1 MLVSGGLITSSAIE
15 LFFRYHESV
24 EWIWGLQREMARG
37 AAFEMQQF
45 VRDIEHTMWAAT
57 QTPDIVAAGLTEA
70 YRFQLDKLLKVAPA
84 ITTAVALDTTGRER
98 LKVSRRQ
105 IVQPEDLQDRS
116 QDATF
121 VHARGGIAF
130 FSPVYFGPEAEP
142 HMRLA
147 VPIEPFPG
155 DVVGVLS
162 AEVRLTDIRDVI
174 TRVAVGQSGYAY
186 VVSAEGDLLAHPDLS
201 LVLQKR
207 NLKHLRQVQMALDGT
222 PGPFV
227 VQPNLAG
234 QQVFAAYAPIPSL
247 GWAVLVERPASEAYA
262 PLYSSMLRTFVLL
275 LFGLVMAV
283 LASLLISRR
292 VVRPIAVLRQGADR
306 IGGGELEHRIDVRTG
321 DELEALAVG
330 FNRMAVHLQRSYAS
344 LEQQVEE
351 RTRDLAQAV
360 AELQALGEVGRAV
373 SSTLDLEM
381 VLTTIITYAVQLSG
395 AHGGVLYEYD
405 EGTQTFHLRA
415 THGTAQELMDTL
427 QAAPIR
433 LGEGAIGSAAA
444 RQAPV
449 EVPDC
454 LDEQAVVLPWV
465 RSLMIRVGYRSLLAV
480 PLLLDKQ
487 IFGGL
492 VVYRSEAGQ
501 FPSPSVQLLQTFA
514 TQSVLALQNARHF
527 QEIAGWNRTLEQ
539 RVSEQL
545 AALEGMDRMKRFFS
559 PNLAELLVS
568 SGNER
573 LLQSHRREVT
583 VVFCDLR
590 GFTAFADTAEP
601 EEVMDILH
609 QYHTA
614 MGELI
619 FRFEGTLERFTGDG
633 LMVFFNDPLPCPDPA
648 ARAVRMAVGMHQR
661 MRELT
666 ETWRKSMHQL
676 DFGVG
681 IAQGY
686 ATVGMIGFESRVD
699 YAAIGS
705 VTNLAARLCAEA
717 GGGQSL
723 ISQRVLAAVEELV
736 HAEPLGELAFKGF
749 RQPMAV
755 FNVVGL
761 KESTDV

>member
-1 MLVSGGLITSSAIE
+1 M
-15 LFFRYHESV
+15 
-24 EWIWGLQREMARG
+24 
-37 AAFEMQQF
+37 
-45 VRDIEHTMWAAT
+45 AAT
-57 QTPDIVAAGLTEA
+57 QTPDLVAAGLTEA
-70 YRFQLDKLLKVAPA
+70 YRFQLDKLLKVVPA
-84 ITTAVALDTTGRER
+84 ITSAVALDATGRER

-105 IVQPEDLQDRS
+105 IVQPEDLEDRS
-116 QDATF
+116 QDAAF
-121 VHARGGIAF
+121 VRARGGTVF
-130 FSPVYFGPEAEP
+130 FGPVYFGPEAEP
-142 HMRLA
+142 YMHLA

-155 DVVGVLS
+155 DIVGVLS
-162 AEVRLTDIRDVI
+162 AEVRLTYIRDVI
-174 TRVAVGQSGYAY
+174 AQVAVGQAGYAY
-186 VVSAEGDLLAHPDLS
+186 VVSAEGDLIAHHDLS

-227 VQPNLAG
+227 AQPNLAG
-234 QQVFAAYAPIPSL
+234 QQVLAAYAPIPSL

-262 PLYSSMLRTFVLL
+262 PLYNSMLRTVVLL
-275 LFGLVMAV
+275 LFGLGMAV

-292 VVRPIAVLRQGADR
+292 VVRPIALLQRGAAR
-306 IGGGELEHRIDVRTG
+306 IGAGELEHRIDVCTG
-321 DELEALAVG
+321 DELEALAVE
-330 FNRMAVHLQRSYAS
+330 FNRMADHLHKSYAS

-351 RTRDLAQAV
+351 RTRELARAV
-360 AELQALGEVGRAV
+360 AELQALGEVSRAV
-373 SSTLDLEM
+373 SSTLDLETM
-381 VLTTIITYAVQLSG
+381 LTTIITHAVQLSG

-405 EGTQTFHLRA
+405 EATQTFHLRA
-415 THGTAQELMDTL
+415 THGTKQELVDTL

-433 LGEGAIGSAAA
+433 LGEGAVGSAVA
-444 RQAPV
+444 RRAPV
-449 EVPDC
+449 AVPDF
-454 LDEQAVVLPWV
+454 LDEQAVVFPRARPLLV
-465 RSLMIRVGYRSLLAV
+465 QLGYRSLLAV

-492 VVYRSEAGQ
+492 VVYRSETGP
-501 FPSPSVQLLQTFA
+501 FPTPSVQLLQTFA

-527 QEIAGWNRTLEQ
+527 REVAGWNRTLEQ

-545 AALEGMDRMKRFFS
+545 TALEGMDRMKRFFS
-559 PNLAELLVS
+559 PHLAELLVS
-568 SGNER
+568 SANER
-573 LLQSHRREVT
+573 LLESHRREVT

-601 EEVMDILH
+601 EEVMEILR

-619 FRFEGTLERFTGDG
+619 FYFEGTLERFTGDG
-633 LMVFFNDPLPCPDPA
+633 LMVFFNDPVPCPDPA

-666 ETWRKSMHQL
+666 ETWRQSMHQL

-686 ATVGMIGFESRVD
+686 ATVGMIGFEGRVD

-717 GGGQSL
+717 GGGQIL
-723 ISQRVLAAVEELV
+723 ISQRVFAGVQALV
-736 HAEPLGELAFKGF
+736 HAEPQGELSFKGF
-749 RQPMAV
+749 RQPLPV

-761 KESTDV
+761 KESEAQR